1 MFVGVSR
8 LFVGQQ
14 YLLYRP
20 MNQRCLKRLHC
31 MDTSV
36 CSNLLPFETF
46 RNCRFWSFHYWGSL
60 AMTQSDKLGVIW
72 VEVFTVVNLFKGYE
86 VFVRF
91 CLHFNRDAVDQ
102 AFECYAQVLKVGAS
116 FFRAP
121 DGWKAMKIQQS
132 HMFSLLLSKE
142 TFLPC

>member
-1 MFVGVSR
+1 
-8 LFVGQQ
+8 
-14 YLLYRP
+14 
-20 MNQRCLKRLHC
+20 
-31 MDTSV
+31 
-36 CSNLLPFETF
+36 
-46 RNCRFWSFHYWGSL
+46 
-60 AMTQSDKLGVIW
+60 MTQSDKLGVIW

-132 HMFSLLLSKE
+132 HMSYVFFCHERILSKRE
-142 TFLPC
+142 LQ